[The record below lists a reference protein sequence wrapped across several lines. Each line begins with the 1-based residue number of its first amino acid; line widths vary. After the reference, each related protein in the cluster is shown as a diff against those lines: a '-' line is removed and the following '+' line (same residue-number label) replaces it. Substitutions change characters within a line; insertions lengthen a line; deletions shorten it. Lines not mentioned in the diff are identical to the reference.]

1 MKIVTLIARI
11 LFGAA
16 FVIFGLNFFFHYLPM
31 PPMQGAPLDFMMGV
45 SKASYFMPLLGATQ
59 ALCGLLILID
69 KWQALA
75 TIMIFPV
82 VLNIVL
88 FHASIEPKG
97 LPMALV
103 FLAMNLILANANKEK
118 YKALLKA

>member
-1 MKIVTLIARI
+1 MKKVNLIVRI

-16 FVIFGLNFFFHYLPM
+16 FMAFGMNFFFHYLPM

-82 VLNIVL
+82 VLHIVL
-88 FHASIEPKG
+88 FHVSIEPKG
-97 LPMALV
+97 LPTALV
-103 FLAMNLILANANKEK
+103 FLAMNLILANANKDK

>member
-1 MKIVTLIARI
+1 MKIVNLLVRI

-16 FVIFGLNFFFHYLPM
+16 FVAFGLNFFLHYMPT
-31 PPMQGAPLDFMMGV
+31 PPMEGAPLDFMMGV
-45 SKASYFMPLLGATQ
+45 SKAGYFMPLLGATQ
-59 ALCGLLILID
+59 LVCGLLILID

-75 TIMIFPV
+75 TIIIFPV
-82 VLNIVL
+82 VLHIVL

-103 FLAMNLILANANKEK
+103 FLAMNLVLANANKEK
-118 YKALLKA
+118 YKTLLKA

>member
-1 MKIVTLIARI
+1 MKIVNLVARI

-16 FVIFGLNFFFHYLPM
+16 FVTSGLNFFSHFFDM
-31 PPMQGAPLDFMMGV
+31 PPMEGAPLAFMTGV

-59 ALCGLLILID
+59 ALCGLLILIN

>member
-1 MKIVTLIARI
+1 MKIVNLVARI

-16 FVIFGLNFFFHYLPM
+16 FVTSGLNFFSHFFDM
-31 PPMQGAPLDFMMGV
+31 PPMEGAPLAFMTGV

-59 ALCGLLILID
+59 AICGLLILID

-82 VLNIVL
+82 VLHIVL
-88 FHASIEPKG
+88 FHVSIEPKG

-103 FLAMNLILANANKEK
+103 FLVMNLILANANKEK

>member
-1 MKIVTLIARI
+1 MKKVNLIVRI

-16 FVIFGLNFFFHYLPM
+16 FMAFGMNFFFHYLPM
-31 PPMQGAPLDFMMGV
+31 PGAPLDFMMGI

>member
-1 MKIVTLIARI
+1 MKIVNLVARI

-16 FVIFGLNFFFHYLPM
+16 FVTSGLNFFSHFFDM
-31 PPMQGAPLDFMMGV
+31 PPMEGAPLAFMTGV
-45 SKASYFMPLLGATQ
+45 SKASYFMPLLFATQ
-59 ALCGLLILID
+59 ALCGLLILIN